1 MKGFKKTIGFISLG
15 CDKNRV
21 DTENMI
27 TKFARPEF
35 EIVGDETKAN
45 IIIINTCAFI
55 EMARN
60 EAKETILEI
69 QNLKKTGI
77 LEKLIVV
84 GCLAMLEKENLIKEF
99 SFVDRVVTPEDY
111 DKIDQIVF
119 ELYGQKYSE
128 GKNKLTSRL
137 LTTSSHYA
145 YVKIAD
151 GCNNRCAFCKIPF
164 IRGNYK
170 SRLISDI
177 VDEAQKLVDGG
188 VREIILVAQD
198 VTRFGFDTKESLVEL
213 LHTLSK
219 IKNLVW
225 IRLLYAYP
233 DFITD
238 ELISEIKDNPK
249 VVHYLDLPL
258 QHVSNHMLSN
268 MRRSSRKRDIIE
280 LINKLRREIP
290 DIKIRSTFMVG
301 FPNETKRDFKE
312 LCSFLK
318 VFKLDNVGF
327 FKFSREEGT
336 EAYNM
341 EYQIDEKTKDKR
353 LEIVEKIQQ
362 KVITRKNRKLKNQV
376 FKIIVDGV
384 YEDYFV
390 GRPYFSAPDVD
401 YNIYFKSYS
410 KLNLGSFVDV
420 KITNFKD
427 DYFIGL
433 HEKNST
439 Y

>member
-1 MKGFKKTIGFISLG
+1 MSYTY
-15 CDKNRV
+15 C
-21 DTENMI
+21 
-27 TKFARPEF
+27 
-35 EIVGDETKAN
+35 
-45 IIIINTCAFI
+45 
-55 EMARN
+55 
-60 EAKETILEI
+60 IL
-69 QNLKKTGI
+69 T
-77 LEKLIVV
+77 
-84 GCLAMLEKENLIKEF
+84 
-99 SFVDRVVTPEDY
+99 
-111 DKIDQIVF
+111 
-119 ELYGQKYSE
+119 
-128 GKNKLTSRL
+128 
-137 LTTSSHYA
+137 
-145 YVKIAD
+145 D

-170 SRLISDI
+170 SRPISDI
-177 VDEAQKLVDGG
+177 VDEAQKLVDSG

-213 LHTLSK
+213 LRALSK

-258 QHVSNHMLSN
+258 QHISNHMLSN

-376 FKIIVDGV
+376 FKVIVDGI

>member
-1 MKGFKKTIGFISLG
+1 MSEFKKTIGFISLG

-27 TKFARPEF
+27 TKLSRPEF
-35 EIVGDETKAN
+35 EIVGDETQAN

-55 EMARN
+55 EMARS
-60 EAKETILEI
+60 EAKETIKEI
-69 QNLKKTGI
+69 LALKKTAK

-84 GCLAMLEKENLIKEF
+84 GCLAILEKEGLTKEF
-99 SFVDRVVTPEDY
+99 SGIDKVVTLEDY
-111 DKIDQIVF
+111 EKIDEIIF
-119 ELYGQKYSE
+119 KLYDQKFSKIK
-128 GKNKLTSRL
+128 GKRTRL
-137 LTTSSHYA
+137 LTTPTHYA

-164 IRGNYK
+164 IRGTYK
-170 SRLISDI
+170 SRPISDI
-177 VDEAQKLVDGG
+177 VSEVEGLVQNG
-188 VREIILVAQD
+188 VKEIILVAQD
-198 VTRFGFDTKESLVEL
+198 VTRFGFDRKESLVDL
-213 LHTLSK
+213 LRKLGK
-219 IKNLVW
+219 IKKLVW

-233 DFITD
+233 DYITN
-238 ELISEIKDNPK
+238 ELISEMSNNPK

-258 QHVSNHMLSN
+258 QHISNHMLSH
-268 MRRSSRKRDIIE
+268 MRRRSRKRDIIE
-280 LINKLRREIP
+280 LINKLRHEIP

-341 EYQIDEKTKDKR
+341 DYQIDEKIKDKR
-353 LEIVEKIQQ
+353 LEIVEKLQQ
-362 KVITRKNRKLKNQV
+362 KVITKKNRKLKKQV
-376 FKIIVDGV
+376 FKVIVDGV
-384 YEDYFV
+384 QDEYYV
-390 GRPYFSAPDVD
+390 GRPYFCAPDVD
-401 YNIYFKSYS
+401 YKIYFKSYN
-410 KLNLGSFVDV
+410 KLVPGSFVDV
-420 KITNFKD
+420 KITGFKD
-427 DYFIGL
+427 DYFIGIND
-433 HEKNST
+433 KNST